1 MVTRP
6 IEWQALGQ
14 IPKFGI
20 RTVRKYELSFHFE
33 MWPLITVYML
43 GQKALG
49 ANFLTGSNWFVGHLG
64 RAACTVHLI
73 SAQIS

>member
-1 MVTRP
+1 MVTRL
-6 IEWQALGQ
+6 IEWQAQGQ

-43 GQKALG
+43 GQKAFRANLLLG
-49 ANFLTGSNWFVGHLG
+49 
-64 RAACTVHLI
+64 
-73 SAQIS
+73 

>member
-6 IEWQALGQ
+6 IEWRALGQ

-43 GQKALG
+43 GQKALM
-49 ANFLTGSNWFVGHLG
+49 ANFLLS
-64 RAACTVHLI
+64 
-73 SAQIS
+73 

>member
-20 RTVRKYELSFHFE
+20 RTVMKYELSFHFE

-43 GQKALG
+43 GQKALR
-49 ANFLTGSNWFVGHLG
+49 ADFLLS
-64 RAACTVHLI
+64 
-73 SAQIS
+73 